1 MRVIEQLVQHFWTRG
16 ALSREEALYL
26 VKHGFVREA
35 DLAGLVDTQQ
45 TDESESSPS
54 EHDRRDDEPHDDLEK
69 KIRDAEEKHDKS
81 IGGAGGKGGKKKK
94 PAGHNVAPAAT
105 LLGTHISAREAY
117 PALHELGNRLKPKP
131 CPTWREAAQAVAAAK
146 PAKLE
151 TALVGLLN
159 GRARALGELWFW
171 FDLEPL
177 FLWAEDSA
185 NAGPVADAIGK
196 LLRTDTPGR
205 VGRLEQ
211 LKKAPEV
218 QALTD
223 LLAAS
228 KPFLAQLPVLY
239 DRYFD
244 KLGHWLIP
252 PTGVAAAVWPTLPWA
267 FVLAYNGRKGTP
279 DKPPPGYPVDP
290 HQLTFDQ
297 LKRALATAYPIDA
310 DRTRELLISRLRE
323 KPDPMPD
330 RDHWER
336 YLVFDRPLHCPNSW
350 KV

>member
-16 ALSREEALYL
+16 ALTREEALYL

-35 DLAGLVDTQQ
+35 DLAGLVETPE
-45 TDESESSPS
+45 TDEFEVPPEISGRQEDPRFDP
-54 EHDRRDDEPHDDLEK
+54 EAKRHEELEDELTG
-69 KIRDAEEKHDKS
+69 RNS
-81 IGGAGGKGGKKKK
+81 GGGKKGGKKKK
-94 PAGHNVAPAAT
+94 PAGHNLTPAVT
-105 LLGTHISAREAY
+105 LLGSHMTAREAY
-117 PALHELGNRLKPKP
+117 PALHELGNRLKQP
-131 CPTWREAAQAVAAAK
+131 CPTWREAAKAIAVAK

-151 TALVGLLN
+151 AALVGLLN

-171 FDLEPL
+171 FDLEAL
-177 FLWAEDSA
+177 FVWAEDA
-185 NAGPVADAIGK
+185 VNAGPVAEAIGK
-196 LLRTDTPGR
+196 LLRADTPGR

-211 LKKAPEV
+211 LKKAAEV

-223 LLAAS
+223 LLAAR

-244 KLGHWLIP
+244 KLGQWLIP
-252 PTGVAAAVWPTLPWA
+252 PAGVAAAMWPALPWA
-267 FVLAYNGRKGTP
+267 FVLVYNGRRGTP
-279 DKPPPGYPVDP
+279 DTPPLGYPVDP
-290 HQLTFDQ
+290 HQLTFDV
-297 LKRALATAYPIDA
+297 LKRALATAYPMDA

-330 RDHWER
+330 REHWDR
-336 YLVFDRPLHCPNSW
+336 SLVFDRPLHCPYSW